1 MTTMKFTKTATFLF
15 PLTTIPK
22 SLFECNIR
30 DVFGR
35 TKFTTRFVN
44 AFSSSTCIN
53 KYQEEPGLIFIVT
66 KQYQDVG
73 FEAFYTTITSFPN
86 YVDDYDDAGYL
97 VFIFRIPEENQKDYE
112 LILNGKYSKI
122 SQQSKKL
129 ILGNNFFTGK
139 AFTLPLILNKS
150 EALKTSWEDRLSLP
164 SSPAVLGDQEV
175 WPIIDSVEEVLTPDV
190 MKTIALTS
198 KLAPSGEF

>member
-53 KYQEEPGLIFIVT
+53 KYQGEPGLIFIVT

-86 YVDDYDDAGYL
+86 YVDDYDDSGYL
-97 VFIFRIPEENQKDYE
+97 VFIFKILEEHQKDYE

-150 EALKTSWEDRLSLP
+150 EALKTSWEDRLSTP
-164 SSPAVLGDQEV
+164 TSPAFLGDQEV
-175 WPIIDSVEEVLTPDV
+175 WPIIDSVEEVLTSAV
-190 MKTIALTS
+190 MKNIAVTS
-198 KLAPSGEF
+198 KLTPSGEF

>member
-22 SLFECNIR
+22 SLFECNIK

-53 KYQEEPGLIFIVT
+53 KYQGEPGLIFIVT

-97 VFIFRIPEENQKDYE
+97 VFIFKIPEENQKDYE

-122 SQQSKKL
+122 SQQGKKL

-164 SSPAVLGDQEV
+164 WSPAVLGEQEV

-190 MKTIALTS
+190 MKNIAVTS
-198 KLAPSGEF
+198 KLTPSGEF

>member
-1 MTTMKFTKTATFLF
+1 MKFTKTATFLF

-175 WPIIDSVEEVLTPDV
+175 WPIIDSVEEVLTPNV

>member
-1 MTTMKFTKTATFLF
+1 MSPLKFTKTATFLF
-15 PLTTIPK
+15 PMTTIPK
-22 SLFECNIR
+22 TLFECNIR

-53 KYQEEPGLIFIVT
+53 KYQEESNLIFIVT

-86 YVDDYDDAGYL
+86 YVDDYDDSGYL
-97 VFIFRIPEENQKDYE
+97 VFIFRIPEENEKDYK
-112 LILNGKYSKI
+112 LILNGKYSEI
-122 SQQSKKL
+122 SAKAKKL
-129 ILGNNFFTGK
+129 VLQNNFFSGK

-150 EALKTSWEDRLSLP
+150 EALKTSWEDRLSNP
-164 SSPAVLGDQEV
+164 GSPALLGDQEV
-175 WPIIDSVEEVLTPDV
+175 WPIIESVEEVLTPDV
-190 MKTIALTS
+190 MKKIALKS
-198 KLAPSGEF
+198 KLEPSGEF

>member
-1 MTTMKFTKTATFLF
+1 MKFTKTATFLF

-22 SLFECNIR
+22 SLFECNIK

-164 SSPAVLGDQEV
+164 WSPAVLGDQEV